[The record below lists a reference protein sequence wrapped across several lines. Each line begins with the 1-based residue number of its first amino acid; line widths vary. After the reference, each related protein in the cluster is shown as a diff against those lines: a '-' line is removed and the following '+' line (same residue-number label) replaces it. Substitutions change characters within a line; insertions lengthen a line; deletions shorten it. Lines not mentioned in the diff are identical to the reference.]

1 LKVIRD
7 HSIHIHIFVAL
18 SVKFQTQLSLVFW
31 VCVSCLFFK
40 SATPQTQ
47 GMQREE
53 LKMTEER
60 GVVTYIHV
68 RLEVNNDSHR

>member
-1 LKVIRD
+1 
-7 HSIHIHIFVAL
+7 
-18 SVKFQTQLSLVFW
+18 
-31 VCVSCLFFK
+31 
-40 SATPQTQ
+40 
-47 GMQREE
+47 MQREE